1 MTKKDLEKDLRL
13 VNENVEL
20 LESTN
25 GFDILGQKIGI
36 AKDKLK
42 IKNTSFEFI
51 PEEKQNYYEKK

>member
-25 GFDILGQKIGI
+25 GFDILG
-36 AKDKLK
+36 
-42 IKNTSFEFI
+42 
-51 PEEKQNYYEKK
+51 